1 MKMPNLSPQTS
12 VKSTLSTA
20 SDVVTDAS
28 LNNQNAQQKSTANNS
43 ILSPGNVTLT
53 ATLCSLALLLGVM
66 APKAMA
72 QGRPASLSFQAAYA
86 STQDAEVGQAS
97 LGRDLYMFDLKG
109 NHGLNKN
116 WSLGWSLGYD
126 VLDYRWQSGDEALFA
141 GRVTPW
147 SSINRYNLSMSVGY
161 RDDNWFYSLSPML
174 QYTWADT
181 ASSSDARSWGLVATA
196 MHRFENGNL
205 LGLGAIYL
213 DDIGKNRVF
222 PFVAVNWRLS
232 DTFVLTNPFDAGFS
246 GPAGLELIY
255 EMSPAWQL
263 GLGSSRRSQRVLLDD
278 NGQTVEFD
286 EWVGFLRLGW
296 QIGQKVSLNTYA
308 GMMFNGEMELG
319 TGEREKLSNEA
330 ALALAFNVEF

>member
-1 MKMPNLSPQTS
+1 MKMPNLSLQILI
-12 VKSTLSTA
+12 KSTTSAASEDVTEAAGTNQYALCETRAHNSHRKSGHPNLMSTLCGFA
-20 SDVVTDAS
+20 LLMGCIVPDAS
-28 LNNQNAQQKSTANNS
+28 
-43 ILSPGNVTLT
+43 
-53 ATLCSLALLLGVM
+53 
-66 APKAMA
+66 A
-72 QGRPASLSFQAAYA
+72 QGRPPSLSFQAAYA
-86 STQDAEVGQAS
+86 STQDAEVGQAT

-109 NHGLNKN
+109 NHGLNQH
-116 WSLGWSLGYD
+116 WSVGWSLGYD
-126 VLDYRWQSGDEALFA
+126 VLDYRWQSGDDALFA
-141 GRVTPW
+141 GRVAPW

-181 ASSSDARSWGLVATA
+181 ASSSDAQSWGLVATA
-196 MHRFENGNL
+196 MHRFDNGNL

-213 DDIGKNRVF
+213 DDIGKSRVF

-263 GLGSSRRSQRVLLDD
+263 GVGSSRRSQRVLLDD

-319 TGEREKLSNEA
+319 SGEREKLSNEG
-330 ALALAFNVEF
+330 ALALAFKVEF